1 MTRSISP
8 DVVQFRALSPKY
20 PFMLA
25 KLLGLPPIAA
35 DAIVLFAAMPSGA
48 NAYIFA
54 VQYQRRVKPALGAVA
69 LGALLA
75 ATTLPVMV
83 WVVAG

>member
-1 MTRSISP
+1 
-8 DVVQFRALSPKY
+8 
-20 PFMLA
+20 MLA